1 MWTKPAMKP
10 TLVAIACFFVTIG
23 AAALPGAARATGG
36 ASMTRTQ
43 TEATMAAFA
52 VAISSDAALEGYL
65 APDAT
70 LISIDDG
77 RQVTG
82 VAAVAEALA
91 ALHGGPLAAHSRVT
105 SLVVGD
111 GSAMLEASLDGVQVG
126 AYGGRPATGRVVH
139 APYAASFDLSGGRI
153 EEIRL
158 YFSMSAV
165 QRQLGGKPRI
175 M

>member
-1 MWTKPAMKP
+1 MWTKRTRKP
-10 TLVAIACFFVTIG
+10 MLAAIACLLLSIG
-23 AAALPGAARATGG
+23 AIDLSGAARATGG

-52 VAISSDAALEGYL
+52 EALSRDATLGGYL
-65 APDAT
+65 ASDAT

-82 VAAVAEALA
+82 AAAVAEALA

-126 AYGGRPATGRVVH
+126 AYDGRPPTGRVVH
-139 APYAASFDLSGGRI
+139 APYAASFDLSDGRI
-153 EEIRL
+153 ETIRL
-158 YFSMSAV
+158 YFSTSAV
-165 QRQLGGKPRI
+165 QRQLGGRSRI